1 MTGLT
6 PSSRPW
12 LAYVAPFAAFLVL
25 TALESQLPQVSE
37 APHPTW
43 YSLAY
48 AVKIAVVAAV
58 AWACRSAWRDLSP
71 RPTWVCFAL
80 AVGLGLVVTTLW
92 VGLDGRYPPI
102 PGLGKRQGFDP
113 TSLPLVGRVGF
124 LAVRLFGLVVLVPL
138 IEELFWRLFLMRWI
152 VDPDDFTRVPIG
164 RVTLGAAS
172 VTSILFALEHPEWLP
187 ALLTGLAWAGLLWQ
201 TRSVAACFVSHL
213 TANLAL
219 GVYVLA
225 TGSWTFL

>member
-1 MTGLT
+1 MTEPT

-25 TALESQLPQVSE
+25 TALEGQVPQDGE
-37 APHPTW
+37 APHPKW
-43 YSLAY
+43 YPLAY

-58 AWACRSAWRDLSP
+58 AFACRSAWRDLSP
-71 RPTWVCFAL
+71 PPTWGTLTL

-113 TSLPLVGRVGF
+113 ISLPIFGRVGF
-124 LAVRLFGLVVLVPL
+124 LAVRLFGLVMLVPL
-138 IEELFWRLFLMRWI
+138 IEELFWRSFLIRWI

-164 RVTLGAAS
+164 RVTFTAAL

-201 TRSVAACFVSHL
+201 TKSVAACFVSHL

-219 GVYVLA
+219 GVYVLV
-225 TGSWTFL
+225 TGTWTFL

>member
-1 MTGLT
+1 
-6 PSSRPW
+6 
-12 LAYVAPFAAFLVL
+12 VFLVL
-25 TALESQLPQVSE
+25 TALESQQPQSSD
-37 APHPTW
+37 APHPMW
-43 YSLAY
+43 YPLAY
-48 AVKIAVVAAV
+48 AAKIAVVAAV
-58 AWACRSAWRDLSP
+58 AFAYLSAWRDLLP
-71 RPTWVCFAL
+71 RPAWGALAL

-113 TSLPLVGRVGF
+113 TSLPLVGLVGF
-124 LAVRLFGLVVLVPL
+124 LTVRLFGLVVLVPL
-138 IEELFWRLFLMRWI
+138 IEELFWRSFLMRWI

-164 RVTLGAAS
+164 QVTPGAAA

-225 TGSWTFL
+225 TGSWAYL